1 MLPFLY
7 EHFTIQTTLRIQE
20 IVIKLEDV
28 IEPKQFFRA
37 SREWRP
43 GQKPYEG
50 KVEQDAFSAYPTT
63 DYRKSFVPSIKG
75 KITQEMGGC
84 SITITMH
91 PNIALL
97 LLIALWVG
105 GIGLVFLAELWRLLE
120 TLLQTGFREVPP
132 FLQLVVSGGML
143 IFGYGLVYGSYQK
156 EAANSKTFFRKL
168 LDENYIDE
176 EDAVELFDED

>member
-7 EHFTIQTTLRIQE
+7 EKFTIQTTLRIQE
-20 IVIKLEDV
+20 IELKLGDV

-37 SREWRP
+37 LREWKP

-50 KVEQDAFSAYPTT
+50 KVEQDTFCAYPTT

-84 SITITMH
+84 SIAITMR

-97 LLIALWVG
+97 LFMALWVG
-105 GIGLVFLAELWRLLE
+105 SIGFVFLSALWRLLE
-120 TLLQTGFREVPP
+120 TLLQTGFREVPQ
-132 FLQLVVSGGML
+132 FLQLMVSGGML
-143 IFGYGLVYGSYQK
+143 IFGYGLLSGSYKK
-156 EAANSKTFFRKL
+156 EAANSKSFFRKL
-168 LDENYIDE
+168 LDENYIEE

>member
-1 MLPFLY
+1 
-7 EHFTIQTTLRIQE
+7 
-20 IVIKLEDV
+20 
-28 IEPKQFFRA
+28 
-37 SREWRP
+37 
-43 GQKPYEG
+43 
-50 KVEQDAFSAYPTT
+50 
-63 DYRKSFVPSIKG
+63 
-75 KITQEMGGC
+75 MGGC